1 DDVVVKEGLQ
11 NDQAQSA
18 AKSQNKSG
26 SKDQLLIWRHG
37 AVAHHHRFVNHTL
50 LYHVGRDRDSRLS
63 PLFQKVVVY
72 IIAEVVATLY
82 LHQFTFIAGQS
93 FQLRV
98 EQGNPAVQIIQGN
111 RRRVYDVVDVFCNG
125 RLDIRDL

>member
-37 AVAHHHRFVNHTL
+37 AVAHHHRFVNDTL

-63 PLFQKVVVY
+63 PLFKKVVVY

-93 FQLRV
+93 FQFLV
-98 EQGNPAVQIIQGN
+98 EQGNNAFLIILC
-111 RRRVYDVVDVFCNG
+111 YI
-125 RLDIRDL
+125 IRIY